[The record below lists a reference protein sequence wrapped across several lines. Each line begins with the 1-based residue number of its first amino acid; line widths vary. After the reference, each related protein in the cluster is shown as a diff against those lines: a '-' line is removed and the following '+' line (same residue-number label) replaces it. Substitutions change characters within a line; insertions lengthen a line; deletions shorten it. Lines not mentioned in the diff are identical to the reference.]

1 MKDTEASRLRQKAL
15 QLITERQH
23 LENIL
28 MQHQRLLRG
37 SLLERPKFCGKAGCK
52 CTKGQPHPPSL
63 YLSRLVKGTVRH
75 LFIRAKDH
83 ERARKEALSYKEFR
97 QALRH
102 WRAIEKELNQI
113 WEELETAQEENYPFE

>member
-97 QALRH
+97 QALRN